1 MNVIIDARQLL
12 TRQKIFASASVV
24 GVESNTTR
32 QVLPTVVAVAA
43 RRRILID
50 TFSLCVAKEPY
61 NTYRSLSQ
69 SIPIASTNERTNERS
84 QMSSPSNPQGPE
96 KQVDFGGKE
105 EVRFGCASSFCLK
118 CKNKSITYQADPC
131 GCPCLCTD
139 CARKLATGG
148 RCPVCKQFFG
158 GLRRIRACEEDQE
171 MEDEKQQQQ
180 D

>member
-1 MNVIIDARQLL
+1 
-12 TRQKIFASASVV
+12 
-24 GVESNTTR
+24 
-32 QVLPTVVAVAA
+32 
-43 RRRILID
+43 
-50 TFSLCVAKEPY
+50 
-61 NTYRSLSQ
+61 
-69 SIPIASTNERTNERS
+69 
-84 QMSSPSNPQGPE
+84 MSSSSNPQGPE

-105 EVRFGCASSFCLK
+105 EVRFGGASSFCLK

-158 GLRRIRACEEDQE
+158 GLRRIRAGEEEQE